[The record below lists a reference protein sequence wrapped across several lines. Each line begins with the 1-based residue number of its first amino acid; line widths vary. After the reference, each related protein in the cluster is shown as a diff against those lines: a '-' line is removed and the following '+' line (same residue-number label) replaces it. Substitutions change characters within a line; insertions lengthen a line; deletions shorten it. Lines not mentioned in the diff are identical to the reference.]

1 MTRDNIVFTTCG
13 FLLGLI
19 LGSLV
24 IGPKF
29 APAAAP
35 APIPAQPAPTAAAPA
50 QADGGAAAMGMVR
63 QQLESAKQRLATNPN
78 DVAALVQLGNLY
90 QDATKYAQAVDYYE
104 RALRVREDP
113 MVRTDLGICYKE
125 AGDVPK
131 ALAAFQQVVREKP
144 DQWQA
149 MFNEVV
155 LLAELHRGT
164 EARAEAAKLQKLRPE
179 DPEVAK
185 LVAAVA
191 GVK

>member
-1 MTRDNIVFTTCG
+1 MTRDNIVFTICG

-29 APAAAP
+29 AQPAVSAP
-35 APIPAQPAPTAAAPA
+35 PPAPAQPAVPA
-50 QADGGAAAMGMVR
+50 QPEGAAAMGMVR

-155 LLAELHRGT
+155 LLAELHRGA
-164 EARAEAAKLQKLRPE
+164 EARAAAAKLQKLRPE

-185 LVAAVA
+185 LAAAVA
-191 GVK
+191 GIK